1 MRVSSPDAFTV
12 ALLWPCVVIAF
23 CGVDIHGFI
32 FPGNVTLPLHGQR
45 WWLRDRRNGMGKPSL
60 GDGGFS
66 RGFQPNFFN
75 SQPGVLNRFSGA
87 GASSNALSQN
97 FGGAGFS
104 SSNANAD
111 AFSQSFGLG
120 QGAGAS
126 AANAQAQSFQAGGPF
141 GSFGASAANAA
152 SQGFSAGPDGLS
164 GSASFAGSQTYNF
177 PGDHKISLAYSN
189 GFSLAN
195 GQPSGSNG
203 FSISES
209 K

>member
-1 MRVSSPDAFTV
+1 MRTVYTVFFLVAVSFFADIVV
-12 ALLWPCVVIAF
+12 AGVVHIRKGFQQDEQSATQQTLRIKRQLLPV
-23 CGVDIHGFI
+23 
-32 FPGNVTLPLHGQR
+32 
-45 WWLRDRRNGMGKPSL
+45 L
-60 GDGGFS
+60 GGGFP

-75 SQPGVLNRFSGA
+75 SQRGGFNGFSGA

-195 GQPSGSNG
+195 GQPSASNG